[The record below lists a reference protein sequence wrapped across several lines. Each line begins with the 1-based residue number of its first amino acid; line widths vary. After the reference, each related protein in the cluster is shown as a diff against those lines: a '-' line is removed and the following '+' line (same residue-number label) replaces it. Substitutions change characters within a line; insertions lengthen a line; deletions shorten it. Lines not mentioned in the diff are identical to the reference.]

1 MPLIESSS
9 YHPSFLLRRAHLGT
23 ILPNLFRR
31 VRRPEYKRVRI
42 DTADKDFIDLDI
54 SSIGGEQVA
63 IITHGLEG
71 SADRDYMRSIAN
83 ALNKNGYDA
92 IAINLRGCSGQA
104 NNLFSSYHSG
114 KTDDLDLVVNYAVQS
129 SKYKKIVLIGFSL
142 GGNIT
147 LKYLGEKGSGINP
160 LIRSA
165 AAISVPV
172 MLKDSADQLA
182 KRTNSIYMRRFI
194 RMLKPKI
201 RAKAKRF
208 PMNLESEKVEKIK
221 DFYDVD
227 NLYTAPAHGFTSAED
242 YWEKSSALQ
251 FLKDISI
258 PTLLINA
265 KDDPFLSTSCFPEK
279 VAKESEYFYFEA
291 PAYGGHVGFASR
303 IFEKGPFWHEK
314 RMIEFFGEKVI
325 L

>member
-1 MPLIESSS
+1 MPLIDTNS
-9 YHPSFLLRRAHLGT
+9 YHPSYLLRMAHLST
-23 ILPNLFRR
+23 ILPNLSRR
-31 VRRPEYKRVRI
+31 VSRPDYKRLRI
-42 DTADKDFIDLDI
+42 DTPDKDFIDLDI
-54 SSIGGEQVA
+54 SEIGAEQVA

-71 SADRDYMRSIAN
+71 SADRDYMRSVVN
-83 ALNKNGYDA
+83 TLNNNGFDA
-92 IAINLRGCSGQA
+92 IAINLRGCSGVA

-129 SKYKKIVLIGFSL
+129 SNYKKIVLIGFSL

-147 LKYLGEKGSGINP
+147 LKYLGEKGSDIHP

-182 KRTNSIYMRRFI
+182 KRANSIYMRRFI

-208 PMNLESEKVEKIK
+208 PMNLESENVEGIK

-251 FLKDISI
+251 FLKDITI

-279 VAKESEYFYFEA
+279 EAKESQYFYFEA
-291 PAYGGHVGFASR
+291 PSYGGHVGFASR
-303 IFEKGPFWHEK
+303 IFEKGPYWHER
-314 RMIEFFGEKVI
+314 RMIEFFGEKAI